1 MGKPYASEVKSLPET
16 YRFAS
21 RAPLETLIRVVKG
34 AAAGPLVAVG
44 SGGSLSAAHFAATL
58 HQSACGKIAK
68 AMTPLESSAFTF
80 TDGEIT
86 FLLLSAGGG
95 NPDILDIFKTLA
107 VQEPRCLSVLTAR
120 SGTKLSRLVARYRY
134 VNYSELV
141 PPTGNDGFLATN
153 SLLAFCVALTRAY
166 GALESSPPPL
176 PADFSRLIGGKRKID
191 AWRKLCD
198 PLWEKQ
204 NLVVLYPP
212 SLLAAASD
220 VESKFTEAAIG
231 NVQIADYR
239 HFAHGRHHWL
249 AKHGDA
255 TGVLALITPSIKHLA
270 ERTLRLLPASVPIVK
285 IEFPD
290 DRPVSALAALAAAI
304 IIAGFAGEARKIDP
318 GRPGVPP
325 FGRKIYLLRAAK
337 RDVPEAQLTR
347 QRIILRKSGNAS
359 PEAAVSWGEH
369 LDKFVDRLS
378 QARFRGVVFDYDGTL
393 CDANERFVGAG
404 VEIAKGL
411 AALLEKGIPVG
422 IATGRGKSV
431 RRDLR
436 KALPSSVWDRV
447 LIGYYNGFE
456 MGRLD
461 DGKSPGRVV
470 PSPEMR
476 LMSDELRGHPFI
488 SSNAVCEARAGQ
500 ISLTSNGSVG
510 LESLW
515 RVVAGIVG
523 DRKFAVVLSSHAI
536 DVTPLEVSK
545 LTVLATL
552 RGMFGLES
560 SASILCIGDRGRPP
574 GNDSLLLAQHYS
586 LSVHEVSANPNVCWN
601 LAPRGHRGVQA
612 LLDYLKT
619 FRLKKGEF
627 RVAARLLTGGKQ

>member
-1 MGKPYASEVKSLPET
+1 LGKPYASEVKSLPET
-16 YRFAS
+16 YRFAL
-21 RAPLETLIRVVKG
+21 RAPLGALIRAVK
-34 AAAGPLVAVG
+34 ATTAGPLIAVG
-44 SGGSLSAAHFAATL
+44 SGGSLSAALFAATL
-58 HQSACGKIAK
+58 HQSVCGKMAK

-80 TDGEIT
+80 TGPEIS

-95 NPDILDIFKTLA
+95 NPDILGIFQTLA

-134 VNYSELV
+134 VDYSELV
-141 PPTGNDGFLATN
+141 PPTGGDGFLATN

-166 GALESSPPPL
+166 GALEGSPPPL
-176 PADFSRLIGGKRKID
+176 PADFSRLLGGQGKIA

-198 PLWEKQ
+198 PLWERQ

-249 AKHGDA
+249 AKRGDS
-255 TGVLALITPSIKHLA
+255 TGVLALITPSIEQLA
-270 ERTLRLLPASVPIVK
+270 ESTLQLLPASVPIAK

-290 DRPVSALAALAAAI
+290 DGPISALAALAAAI
-304 IIAGFAGEARKIDP
+304 LIAGFAGEARKIDP

-325 FGRKIYLLRAAK
+325 FGRKIYHLRAAK
-337 RDVPEAQLTR
+337 RDLPQAQLTR

-359 PEAAVSWGEH
+359 PEAAASWGEY

-378 QARFRGVVFDYDGTL
+378 RARFRSVVFDYDGTL

-431 RRDLR
+431 KRDLR

-461 DGKSPGRVV
+461 DHKSPGRVL

-488 SSNAVCEARAGQ
+488 SSNATCEARAGQ
-500 ISLTSNGSVG
+500 TSLTSNGSVE
-510 LESLW
+510 LEALW
-515 RVVAGIVG
+515 RVVVGIVG
-523 DRKFAVVLSSHAI
+523 DRKFTVVMSSHAI
-536 DVTPLEVSK
+536 DVTPVEVSK
-545 LTVLATL
+545 LAVLTAL
-552 RGMFGLES
+552 RKMFDLES
-560 SASILCIGDRGRPP
+560 SDSILCIGDRGRPP
-574 GNDSLLLAQHYS
+574 GNDSLLLEQHHS
-586 LSVHEVSANPNVCWN
+586 LSVHEVSANPDVCWN
-601 LAPRGHRGVQA
+601 LAPSGHRGVQA
-612 LLDYLKT
+612 LLDYFKV
-619 FRLKKGEF
+619 FRLKNGEF